1 MPEAKPINT
10 TNLSGIVP
18 RYLRPVSANGGLTI
32 SVRHSPAE
40 RKLVPACQAVMD
52 RSGAILR
59 LAQAVSAVTL
69 NNPRYEAFCAY
80 VEQLRPEWLAQ
91 LGMVSAI
98 PAQGAPGLAANAP
111 LIASL
116 IRHDEANHVDRP
128 SALPVAA
135 SLVDDM
141 LVLDKG

>member
-10 TNLSGIVP
+10 INLSGAVP
-18 RYLRPVSANGGLTI
+18 RYLRPVSASGGLTI
-32 SVRHSPAE
+32 SVPHSLVE
-40 RKLVPACQAVMD
+40 RERVPACQAMMVRTDAM
-52 RSGAILR
+52 LR
-59 LAQAVSAVTL
+59 LAQTVSGVML
-69 NNPRYEAFCAY
+69 NNPRHEAFYAD

-91 LGMVSAI
+91 LGTVSAI
-98 PAQGAPGLAANAP
+98 PAQGTPELAAKAT

-116 IRHDEANHVDRP
+116 TRHDEATHVDRP
-128 SALPVAA
+128 PALPIAA